1 MWMILGYWSG
11 FILGRG
17 RKSMLSTSICL
28 FHSLI
33 MGMQNEMKAQHKIFY
48 RAEHGTGELNLQKW
62 KERWGFS
69 LPTFLSRSCL
79 WVLRECLP
87 KLGNE
92 IKQRVGDKDL
102 WIPLEIRFGQMLQVF
117 CCRGE
122 DETGEENQ
130 EDQKEG
136 EDLHLAVLLSWQEQ
150 PVGTWR
156 V

>member
-1 MWMILGYWSG
+1 
-11 FILGRG
+11 
-17 RKSMLSTSICL
+17 
-28 FHSLI
+28 
-33 MGMQNEMKAQHKIFY
+33 MKAQHKIFY
-48 RAEHGTGELNLQKW
+48 RAEHGTAELNLQKW

-69 LPTFLSRSCL
+69 LPTFLSRSYL

-92 IKQRVGDKDL
+92 IKQRVGDQDL
-102 WIPLEIRFGQMLQVF
+102 WIPLDIRFGQALQVF

-136 EDLHLAVLLSWQEQ
+136 EDLHLAFLLSWQEQ